1 MGDNELYKL
10 FRSKYTGKQIEEKLA
25 QLATITSQL
34 TQILQTLHQI
44 GVTDASQESSLTD
57 LATLVAKA
65 KETNDTQD
73 KAISDI
79 RALLPQSIQFSNYTQ
94 EELERKA
101 HSYELQPAPG
111 TIFCLDDRQ
120 TGIGSN
126 SCGPALNGRYAM
138 PAQFCFTFSIVPL
151 TFD

>member
-1 MGDNELYKL
+1 MDDRELYKL

-25 QLATITSQL
+25 QLATITSQI

-44 GVTDASQESSLTD
+44 GVTDASQESTLTD

-79 RALLPQSIQFSNYTQ
+79 RALLPQTIQFSNYTQ
-94 EELERKA
+94 EEYDHAKSTNNLKPKWYFIFQDYQYRRLMKI
-101 HSYELQPAPG
+101 YYYG
-111 TIFCLDDRQ
+111 TLVAYRGDGEVSSGFPYIFPF
-120 TGIGSN
+120 I
-126 SCGPALNGRYAM
+126 
-138 PAQFCFTFSIVPL
+138 F
-151 TFD
+151 

>member
-34 TQILQTLHQI
+34 TQILQTLHQM

-94 EELERKA
+94 EEYDHAKSANTLKPKWYFIFQDYQYRRLMKI
-101 HSYELQPAPG
+101 YYYG
-111 TIFCLDDRQ
+111 TLVAYRGDGEVSSGFPYIFPF
-120 TGIGSN
+120 I
-126 SCGPALNGRYAM
+126 
-138 PAQFCFTFSIVPL
+138 F
-151 TFD
+151 

>member
-1 MGDNELYKL
+1 MDDRELYKL

-25 QLATITSQL
+25 QLATITSQIS
-34 TQILQTLHQI
+34 QILKTLHQI
-44 GVTDASQESSLTD
+44 GVTDASQDSTLTD

-94 EELERKA
+94 EEYDHDKSTNKLKPKWYFIFQDYQYRRLMKI
-101 HSYELQPAPG
+101 YYYG
-111 TIFCLDDRQ
+111 TLVAYRGDGEVSSGFPYIFPF
-120 TGIGSN
+120 I
-126 SCGPALNGRYAM
+126 
-138 PAQFCFTFSIVPL
+138 F
-151 TFD
+151 